1 MTEYLE
7 PPVKSISLG
16 RPTLIP
22 IEPSVRDGAADTAAL
37 RRRAEQ
43 VARGGARA
51 AVLGANDGLVT
62 NLCLIL
68 AIAGASASQSSVRLA
83 GFASLIAGAFSMAA
97 GEWVSVRSQ
106 AELSAGLLAEL
117 RRLISRNPRV
127 VLHELTEELVEN
139 GFARD
144 TARKASAELP
154 LDEDKFLSFTA
165 RTVFGVNPNEL
176 GSPVT
181 AAVSS
186 FVLFSVGALIPLA
199 PWFVTRGGAAVA
211 ISVVLTAI
219 ASLLIGGLVS
229 WWSGNSAVRGG
240 ARQLAIVIIASAV
253 TFGIGALFG
262 TAVS

>member
-1 MTEYLE
+1 M
-7 PPVKSISLG
+7 
-16 RPTLIP
+16 
-22 IEPSVRDGAADTAAL
+22 
-37 RRRAEQ
+37 
-43 VARGGARA
+43 ARGGARA

-68 AIAGASASQSSVRLA
+68 AVTGANASQASVRLA

-106 AELSAGLLAEL
+106 AELSAGLIAEL
-117 RRLISRNPRV
+117 RRLIGRNPRL
-127 VLHELTEELVEN
+127 VLHELTNELVEN

-144 TARKASAELP
+144 TANKASAELP

-186 FVLFSVGALIPLA
+186 FVLFSLGAFIPLA
-199 PWFVTRGGAAVA
+199 PWFVTRGTPAVL
-211 ISVVLTAI
+211 ISVVLTGI
-219 ASLLIGGLVS
+219 ASLLVGGLVS
-229 WWSGNSAVRGG
+229 WWSGNSARRGG
-240 ARQLAIVIIASAV
+240 GRQLAIVILAS
-253 TFGIGALFG
+253 TITYGIGALFG
-262 TAVS
+262 TAIT